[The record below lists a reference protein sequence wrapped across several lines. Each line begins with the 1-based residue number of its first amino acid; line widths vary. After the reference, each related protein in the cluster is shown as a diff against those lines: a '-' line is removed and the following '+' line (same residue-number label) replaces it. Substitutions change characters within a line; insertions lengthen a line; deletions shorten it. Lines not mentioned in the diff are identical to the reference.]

1 MAMNRWERRFANFCA
16 VAGVLMLFLA
26 GSLYGIEQQL
36 TQGVTYSFLAG
47 IALLIAY
54 GILDPTAITYLIRSR
69 QARFGSL
76 SIVVT
81 ALLLGALVMA
91 NVLASRGTQALDL
104 TRGRLNTLAP
114 QSVLAAQRLTAD
126 LQMVG
131 LFRAG
136 ANNGQ
141 REAEALIGLYAAES
155 PHIKY
160 RTENVVTSIQD
171 VRQYGVKIADTI
183 VLDYKGKT
191 ELLTPGAQSEQD
203 ITSALIKLE
212 SDHVPVVCWA
222 VGDGERDLKEI
233 NQSYGYSG
241 VADLLSRN
249 NFATH
254 DLLLSQAATIPAD
267 CDVVA
272 VVGPSHPLTDVS
284 IKSLSDYLA
293 ASGKL
298 LLAAEPWQD
307 AKVTGSVNAIVKP
320 FGLTFTGGL
329 VIEPDASRAAGG
341 DRTTPAII
349 SFGASPISKDLAGT
363 YAFFPQ
369 TTAIAGTADPGVSA
383 VPIGETSSLSYGI
396 ASVRRDLARMN
407 ADKSGP
413 FVIMETIER
422 PAVAKKMRIALA
434 GTGSFAEN
442 ATLPPNASGANLQLA
457 LATFQWLTEQDRL
470 ISIAP
475 KASRTLP
482 LTLTQQDQN
491 ILIFTTGL
499 FLPALIV
506 VGGLGV
512 WWRRRT

>member
-1 MAMNRWERRFANFCA
+1 MAMNRWERRFATFCA
-16 VAGVLMLFLA
+16 VAGVLMLFLG
-26 GSLYGIEQQL
+26 GSLYGIQQQM
-36 TQGVTYSFLAG
+36 TQGVSYSLLAG

-54 GILDPTAITYLIRSR
+54 GILDPSAVTDLIRSR
-69 QARFGSL
+69 QARVGSL

-81 ALLLGALVMA
+81 ALVLGVLVMA
-91 NVLASRGTQALDL
+91 NVFAARGTQALDL
-104 TRGRLNTLAP
+104 TRGGLNTLAP

-126 LQMVG
+126 VQVVG

-141 REAEALIGLYAAES
+141 REAETLIDLYAAES
-155 PHIKY
+155 PRVKY
-160 RTENVVTSIQD
+160 RTENFDTAIQD
-171 VRQYGVKIADTI
+171 VRQYGVKVADTL

-212 SDHVPVVCWA
+212 SDHVPIVCWA
-222 VGDGERDLKEI
+222 VGDGERDLKET

-241 VADLLSRN
+241 VSDLLSRN

-254 DLLLSQAATIPAD
+254 DLLVSLAVAIPAD

-272 VVGPSHPLTDVS
+272 VVGPSHPLTEVS
-284 IKSLSDYLA
+284 IRSLIDYLA
-293 ASGKL
+293 AAGKL
-298 LLAAEPWQD
+298 LLAAVPWQD
-307 AKVTGSVNAIVKP
+307 AKVTESVNSIVRP
-320 FGLTFTGGL
+320 FGLTFTGSL
-329 VIEPDASRAAGG
+329 VIEPNTSRAASG
-341 DRTTPAII
+341 DATTPAII
-349 SFGASPISKDLAGT
+349 SFGASPITKDLAGT

-369 TTAIAGTADPGVSA
+369 TTVITGTAAPAVTA
-383 VPIGETSSLSYGI
+383 VPIGQTSVTSYGI
-396 ASVRRDLARMN
+396 PSVRRDLARMN
-407 ADKSGP
+407 SDKPGP
-413 FVIMETIER
+413 FVIMETLEKPIG
-422 PAVAKKMRIALA
+422 AKKMRIALA
-434 GTGSFAEN
+434 GTASFAEN

-457 LATFQWLTEQDRL
+457 LGTFEWLTEQDNL
-470 ISIAP
+470 ISIPP
-475 KASRTLP
+475 KASRNLP

-499 FLPALIV
+499 LLPALMV